1 MLLKLFE
8 DLRDG
13 NINPKQ
19 VLDNQASPP
28 PPPQDF
34 EILGWCPGGPILPQ
48 REKVPL

>member
-28 PPPQDF
+28 PQDF